1 MSIQYKM
8 NIVLQCLKRFHKL
21 LYILQKAVSMK
32 ESEVIGIYYRKILLF
47 VAYLI
52 RRKIILITIR

>member
-1 MSIQYKM
+1 M